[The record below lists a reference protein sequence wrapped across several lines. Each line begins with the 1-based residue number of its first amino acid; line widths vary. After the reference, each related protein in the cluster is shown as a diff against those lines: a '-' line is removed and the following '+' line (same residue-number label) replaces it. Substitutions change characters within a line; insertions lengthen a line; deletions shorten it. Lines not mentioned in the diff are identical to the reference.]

1 MWLSSSLLLK
11 LVSVVGKT
19 SGVGLRYLG
28 NREIEG
34 AGKILCE
41 PFVPG
46 HEEGK
51 YYSK

>member
-1 MWLSSSLLLK
+1 MVKQLFASEACQCS
-11 LVSVVGKT
+11 GKNQWF
-19 SGVGLRYLG
+19 GVRYLG

-34 AGKILCE
+34 AGEISCE